1 MCTSQ
6 KVPRLLVKIRET
18 LVYTEIASTLLQ
30 LNLFSWNLSLNF
42 LTLTLPP
49 KVKLHCKLETFQ
61 WTLSGCRF
69 FDLAITPPVCSFF
82 LVLFCWPMW
91 HHPIKQQ
98 RFIRH
103 QFVHITAEHPCPRSP
118 TEDDTPLC
126 MPRDRNP
133 KCLLNNEEDRKRG
146 KLCCSSLTRFGAGS
160 SLQMLCPYQILSLF
174 LKRYLTYCPLPPQT
188 CASFPSFPPY
198 TLCLSN
204 PSFPFLLF
212 LNLP

>member
-98 RFIRH
+98 CFVRY
-103 QFVHITAEHPCPRSP
+103 QFAHITAEHLCPRSP
-118 TEDDTPLC
+118 TEDDRGPSACPGTAILNAFLT
-126 MPRDRNP
+126 MRKTGRGESFAVLLWHVLVLEAHF
-133 KCLLNNEEDRKRG
+133 KCIIHIKY
-146 KLCCSSLTRFGAGS
+146 S
-160 SLQMLCPYQILSLF
+160 
-174 LKRYLTYCPLPPQT
+174 
-188 CASFPSFPPY
+188 
-198 TLCLSN
+198 
-204 PSFPFLLF
+204 PFF
-212 LNLP
+212 